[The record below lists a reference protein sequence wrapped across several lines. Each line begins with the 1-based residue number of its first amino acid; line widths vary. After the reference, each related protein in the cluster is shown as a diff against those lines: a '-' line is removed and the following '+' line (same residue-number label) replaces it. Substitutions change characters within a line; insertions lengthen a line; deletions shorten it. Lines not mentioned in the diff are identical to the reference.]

1 MIEKM
6 KICID
11 GNETEINTVEIAECI
26 IAKLDDIIS
35 DDVCTVLTSMGK
47 ADANKTLSTA
57 LCRIVKDNIKELM

>member
-11 GNETEINTVEIAECI
+11 DHEAEINTAGIAECI

-35 DDVCTVLTSMGK
+35 DDVCAVLTSMGVS
-47 ADANKTLSTA
+47 DANEALSTT
-57 LCRIVKDNIKELM
+57 LCEIVKDNIKELM